1 MENSRWSRRSALRVL
16 GVTSI
21 AAGGVFASA
30 GSAAAATGAAT
41 GRVPAGLRPGG
52 AFDKKLDKLAEEG
65 KLSGTVLL
73 THQKRTVLSRSYG
86 KANERKSL
94 PNRSDTIFAL
104 ASVAKLF
111 TATAIMQLAEQGKL
125 DLGQPI
131 GAYLDG
137 FPSAVADAVTVHH
150 LLTHTSGMAN
160 FQTSEEFRANA
171 GKWTSG
177 AAMLDGIMGVIRKSA
192 LLFTPG
198 TKSSYSNSGFCT
210 LGAIV
215 QEVSGQS
222 FYDYVREHVFDA
234 AGMSRTDYYTRPQ
247 QLSDDDIA
255 HPYTTSPAGQ
265 RVDTLEHP
273 EQYGSPYIGTPAG
286 DAFTT
291 APDLERFGRALTG
304 NRLIGPA
311 YTNLML
317 TGKVPHA
324 KANAGTGSSAQAY
337 GPTSAIRNGQQ
348 IIGHGGGSLGTST
361 LLDVHLDSG
370 WVVVFLFN
378 YADRTTPP
386 IQELID
392 DTRKL
397 ITTAAK

>member
-1 MENSRWSRRSALRVL
+1 
-16 GVTSI
+16 
-21 AAGGVFASA
+21 
-30 GSAAAATGAAT
+30 
-41 GRVPAGLRPGG
+41 
-52 AFDKKLDKLAEEG
+52 
-65 KLSGTVLL
+65 
-73 THQKRTVLSRSYG
+73 
-86 KANERKSL
+86 
-94 PNRSDTIFAL
+94 
-104 ASVAKLF
+104 
-111 TATAIMQLAEQGKL
+111 MQPTEQDKL

-131 GAYLDG
+131 GAYLGG

-150 LLTHTSGMAN
+150 LLTHTFGLAN
-160 FQTSEEFRANA
+160 FQTSEDFRANA

-177 AAMLDGIMGVIRKSA
+177 AAMLDGIMGIIRKSA

-198 TKSSYSNSGFCT
+198 TKSGYSNSGFCT

-222 FYDYVREHVFDA
+222 FYDYVRKHVFDV

-255 HPYTTSPAGQ
+255 HPYTTSAAGQ
-265 RVDTLEHP
+265 RVDTLEYP

-291 APDLERFGRALTG
+291 APDLERFGRALAS
-304 NRLIGPA
+304 N
-311 YTNLML
+311 
-317 TGKVPHA
+317 
-324 KANAGTGSSAQAY
+324 
-337 GPTSAIRNGQQ
+337 RNGQQ

-361 LLDVHLDSG
+361 LLDVHIDSG

-378 YADRTTPP
+378 YADRTNPP

-392 DTRKL
+392 DTREL
-397 ITTAAK
+397 ITTAAE